1 MKILKTALLS
11 SALMGAIFG
20 SNEALLNPDEIA
32 IEKKADSEYFAET
45 LKKLEE
51 ENNKNLEIIKK
62 IAAKAVGGKNIEVD
76 AKKGPA
82 LTYLG
87 ALYTR
92 IISLLEANKE
102 LVAEHN
108 TQKAQLDEA
117 NKTIDDLRKQ
127 INPVKPGKLSA
138 EAQKLQDK
146 LNEPDSDD
154 DESSQPESEN
164 KNGAGSRF
172 SASAG
177 LKGVLNP
184 FANLIPAPK
193 PPVNASPAALTTS
206 NIDRVIVVDA
216 KERSAAWQAEQ
227 EAIASTAADALPTA
241 AEVTLTP
248 EEIVHRQKIAKWI
261 SVVRNGEPIIHEL
274 PKEPNV
280 LDNKLNEESKRQHG
294 QYAFAKGMLEAN
306 GLIVSVK
313 TNNEKLVSELLITVQ
328 SPKPV
333 WEEKNKKNSKVDAA
347 KVRYKLELEAYDAAF
362 PKLLELTTEKCEV
375 PARPTPKKNSSE

>member
-108 TQKAQLDEA
+108 TQKAQLEDQTKAKQSLENKIADVEKELETLKAAKKSTDKELIAKTKQLDEEKDRA
-117 NKTIDDLRKQ
+117 AGLEKEYNQAVDREKSTIEDTGLRIKNILKDVTDSNKNVSLLTAEVAKLEATNNSLKEQLDREKSALRMIVETIK
-127 INPVKPGKLSA
+127 A
-138 EAQKLQDK
+138 
-146 LNEPDSDD
+146 
-154 DESSQPESEN
+154 ESSARQEHQDDFLRMLDEDDNSTKKEN
-164 KNGAGSRF
+164 
-172 SASAG
+172 
-177 LKGVLNP
+177 
-184 FANLIPAPK
+184 
-193 PPVNASPAALTTS
+193 
-206 NIDRVIVVDA
+206 
-216 KERSAAWQAEQ
+216 
-227 EAIASTAADALPTA
+227 
-241 AEVTLTP
+241 
-248 EEIVHRQKIAKWI
+248 
-261 SVVRNGEPIIHEL
+261 
-274 PKEPNV
+274 
-280 LDNKLNEESKRQHG
+280 
-294 QYAFAKGMLEAN
+294 
-306 GLIVSVK
+306 
-313 TNNEKLVSELLITVQ
+313 
-328 SPKPV
+328 
-333 WEEKNKKNSKVDAA
+333 NSK
-347 KVRYKLELEAYDAAF
+347 
-362 PKLLELTTEKCEV
+362 
-375 PARPTPKKNSSE
+375 